1 MQLKSPEP
9 CKKWHFQKPPGLL
22 AVRMVPS
29 GARPCTAGGQILTAG
44 PGHLQVAEQDGEN
57 KCWKKS
63 ASPSGN
69 THETVF
75 FLLV

>member
-44 PGHLQVAEQDGEN
+44 PGHLQVAEQNHEN
-57 KCWKKS
+57 
-63 ASPSGN
+63 
-69 THETVF
+69 
-75 FLLV
+75 